1 MPRKKLPIVA
11 ATENFARTVISF
23 RLDES
28 SLQILLQRAAR
39 LNVSPHELARHYV
52 EELVHE
58 TEERAMLREAC
69 AQLHE
74 NFNAFRRDF
83 AVSVEALLTSAGT
96 VSEEDA
102 RKWVTEGLKTN

>member
-1 MPRKKLPIVA
+1 MPRKKLPSVA
-11 ATENFARTVISF
+11 ATENSAPTVITF

-28 SLQILLQRAAR
+28 SLRILLDRAAR

-52 EELVHE
+52 EELVHAA
-58 TEERAMLREAC
+58 EERAMLREAF

-74 NFNAFRRDF
+74 NFTAFRRDF